1 MIENCDA
8 VIFDFD
14 GTLYDYRH
22 MPLNVVL
29 NSLLNVFRIKAERD
43 ARRNLKGIDYGT
55 AEKFKEAYAAEV
67 AKLSGMSIEDA
78 SEWCFSAGP
87 ANMLDVLQKKYHC
100 RLTVPQVFDKLAEAG
115 IKTAVFSDYAFVK
128 ERMAAIGLP
137 ADMCKNLFSAEELG
151 ALKPCP
157 RPFLEIA
164 AALGVEPERC
174 IVVGDRLDTDGA
186 GAADAGMKFVQIIT
200 HKTKTS
206 DFAAGHPV
214 IVWDDFAA
222 SVLDD

>member
-1 MIENCDA
+1 MIENFDA

-14 GTLYDYRH
+14 GTLYDYKG

-29 NSLLNVFRIKAERD
+29 NSLLDVFRIKAERD
-43 ARRNLKGIDYGT
+43 ARRNLKGVDFGT

-78 SEWCFSAGP
+78 ADWCFSAGP
-87 ANMLDVLQKKYHC
+87 ANMIDVLKKKYHC
-100 RLTVPQVFDKLAEAG
+100 RLTAPQVFERLSEAG

-174 IVVGDRLDTDGA
+174 LVVGDRCDTDGE
-186 GAADAGMKFVQIIT
+186 GAEKAGMKFVQIIT
-200 HKTKTS
+200 YKTKTS

-222 SVLDD
+222 SILGE